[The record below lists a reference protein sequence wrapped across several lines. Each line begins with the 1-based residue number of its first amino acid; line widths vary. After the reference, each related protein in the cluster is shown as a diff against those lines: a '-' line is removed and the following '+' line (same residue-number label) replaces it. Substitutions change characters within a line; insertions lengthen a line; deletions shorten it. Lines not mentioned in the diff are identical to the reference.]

1 MKEKLKKLKSNKLFI
16 VILINLTIFSLVNI
30 IFNIKYEQVDDFIIY
45 NLYSGLDGT
54 YNLHGIYIHPVI
66 CMILSALFRI
76 IPTINWHT
84 IFLLIMQFICFTII
98 GNRILRK
105 NNSKKEIIIYILFAS
120 VFYTSLLLLIQYTS
134 VSALLILTAFFM
146 LVDDFERN
154 INKRS
159 STILNCI
166 LFAIGI
172 MTRMQSLLI
181 IVPFFILYALYYIT
195 KWIKKDIETKR
206 ILDLL
211 KKYIILALLTIL
223 VYISNIIIYQSN
235 DLYKE
240 YMEYNNVR
248 AILHDMSYTSYKE
261 NKEIFD
267 EIGWSENDHYLFYTF
282 NFGEEKIY
290 SKENLEKILNYKIS
304 KNEYFNLNLK
314 FKQIEGQLLDEMKN
328 TNTYISILFISI
340 FFTSIIMNKE
350 KTKFSVAIF
359 LTTIGVNILFIILN
373 RSMLRVVIPEY
384 ILGTALLIYFTKLK
398 AEKEEKIKE
407 RDLIISILIIFF
419 AIIFAGDKYE
429 FGYAV
434 KDYEQYQNVIEYTNS
449 HKENVYLY
457 TVPSLQFRY
466 LAYSV
471 YKMPEKGAFSNLR
484 VMGGWDMFTKNYY
497 DFKERYNLEG
507 TFLDVLKENVY
518 LIDGDV
524 IWSGN
529 RYHNYIE
536 NIVKFIQEHY
546 KKEVEYKKIE
556 EFDNIYIY
564 KITEKN

>member
-1 MKEKLKKLKSNKLFI
+1 M
-16 VILINLTIFSLVNI
+16 
-30 IFNIKYEQVDDFIIY
+30 
-45 NLYSGLDGT
+45 
-54 YNLHGIYIHPVI
+54 
-66 CMILSALFRI
+66 
-76 IPTINWHT
+76 
-84 IFLLIMQFICFTII
+84 
-98 GNRILRK
+98 
-105 NNSKKEIIIYILFAS
+105 
-120 VFYTSLLLLIQYTS
+120 
-134 VSALLILTAFFM
+134 
-146 LVDDFERN
+146 
-154 INKRS
+154 
-159 STILNCI
+159 
-166 LFAIGI
+166 
-172 MTRMQSLLI
+172 
-181 IVPFFILYALYYIT
+181 
-195 KWIKKDIETKR
+195 
-206 ILDLL
+206 
-211 KKYIILALLTIL
+211 
-223 VYISNIIIYQSN
+223 
-235 DLYKE
+235 
-240 YMEYNNVR
+240 
-248 AILHDMSYTSYKE
+248 
-261 NKEIFD
+261 
-267 EIGWSENDHYLFYTF
+267 
-282 NFGEEKIY
+282 
-290 SKENLEKILNYKIS
+290 
-304 KNEYFNLNLK
+304 
-314 FKQIEGQLLDEMKN
+314 
-328 TNTYISILFISI
+328 
-340 FFTSIIMNKE
+340 
-350 KTKFSVAIF
+350 
-359 LTTIGVNILFIILN
+359 
-373 RSMLRVVIPEY
+373 
-384 ILGTALLIYFTKLK
+384 
-398 AEKEEKIKE
+398 
-407 RDLIISILIIFF
+407 IISIIIIFF